1 MQVTNGKARGLISLI
16 PMIALVAM
24 LALNINIFGSDA
36 ILGASQVALLVAA
49 GLAVWLSMWLFKTPW
64 KAFEDAI
71 KGNIG
76 DVTTAIVILLLI
88 GAISGT
94 WMASGIVPTF
104 ICYGIK
110 IISPKFFLL
119 TACLLCALISVM
131 IGSSWTTIATIGVAL
146 MGIGKAEGF
155 SEGLIAGAI
164 ISGAYFGDKISPLSD
179 TTVMA

>member
-1 MQVTNGKARGLISLI
+1 MHIQNGKAKGFISLI
-16 PMIALVAM
+16 PVMVLVAL

-49 GLAVWLSMWLFKTPW
+49 GLAVWLSMWLFKTTW
-64 KAFEDAI
+64 SAFEDAM
-71 KGNIG
+71 KSNIG
-76 DVTTAIVILLLI
+76 NVTTAIVILLLI

-119 TACLLCALISVM
+119 TACLLFALIS
-131 IGSSWTTIATIGVAL
+131 
-146 MGIGKAEGF
+146 
-155 SEGLIAGAI
+155 
-164 ISGAYFGDKISPLSD
+164 
-179 TTVMA
+179 